1 MYPYIAGH
9 FHFSAKIVREPAPR
23 RFRQK
28 PRKYRKATLRAM
40 SKAASANKAYR
51 SPDSYRIYHHTIPA
65 GKTVDGMAVDLY
77 FDLPSAVGLINSLSS
92 HK

>member
-1 MYPYIAGH
+1 
-9 FHFSAKIVREPAPR
+9 
-23 RFRQK
+23 
-28 PRKYRKATLRAM
+28 M

-77 FDLPSAVGLINSLSS
+77 IQIGLFGLLLTALAYFTQPLRAEPAAPANTEIIESAAPLEDDA
-92 HK
+92 